1 MSGTGVTGHTGE
13 LPANLVIPDGVTG
26 IGYNAFKGCTNL
38 TSVTIPAS
46 VKTIQVQLIWS
57 TYSAFDGCTNLK
69 TVTYLGTLAQW
80 CALNGGGYLISVVD
94 ASQVTMS
101 DGTDLKT
108 MTNLVIPNGVERIGY
123 YAFYKRENLT
133 SVTIPASVTGI
144 GRDAFSNCTSLAE
157 VTYLGTEEQ
166 WNAIEGIDKSGLSG
180 KTITFA
186 P

>member
-1 MSGTGVTGHTGE
+1 
-13 LPANLVIPDGVTG
+13 
-26 IGYNAFKGCTNL
+26 
-38 TSVTIPAS
+38 
-46 VKTIQVQLIWS
+46 WS